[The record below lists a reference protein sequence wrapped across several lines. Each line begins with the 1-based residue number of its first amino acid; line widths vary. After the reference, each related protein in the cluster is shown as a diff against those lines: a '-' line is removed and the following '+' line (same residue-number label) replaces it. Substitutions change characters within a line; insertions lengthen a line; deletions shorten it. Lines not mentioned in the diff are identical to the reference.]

1 MSLPFKT
8 ASTPWLLAHEL
19 RLSWRGFRA
28 GRKGRG
34 PGALIAFAI
43 LGVMIVIGGV
53 FMGLGVRGHE
63 VPIIPLSVII
73 ADLVTA
79 VVLTLMLS
87 TTLAASADALYER
100 NDLDLLFSSP
110 LAPRKVLFVR
120 ALGLAVSAGLWF
132 MIPAVLLLTPSI
144 VLGHPAWLAVFVVL
158 AAAALGASGLG
169 LLLAMALFALIGP
182 RRTRTVA
189 QVMAALI
196 GAAFFLASQ
205 YRNLMGG
212 KASESLVAHIAM
224 EAKDGR
230 IKPPPFADL
239 PLRAAVGEP
248 IPLLILVVIGAGIFL
263 LAAQTLG
270 RRFADAAAA
279 TQGAETRKGAKGPT
293 RAFAAGAFRATVRK
307 ELRLIGRDAGLLSQV
322 LLRVLYLLPL
332 AFVLAR
338 NATHMP
344 AWALAGPAA
353 AVAFL
358 AGQVAGSLAWI
369 TVSAEDTP
377 DLLAISPTP
386 MAVLNRA
393 KLTAALTPVAVLLA
407 APIGVLTWYAPLAG
421 LWTAIGA
428 SLTALSAGLINVWR
442 QKPGKRA
449 DFRRRRGG
457 SFFAAIAELLIAAL
471 IGGATA
477 LAVAG
482 WSVWAVMPLIVA
494 GALMM
499 ALRRTDEQI
508 VAALRAASASSN

>member
-1 MSLPFKT
+1 
-8 ASTPWLLAHEL
+8 
-19 RLSWRGFRA
+19 
-28 GRKGRG
+28 
-34 PGALIAFAI
+34 
-43 LGVMIVIGGV
+43 
-53 FMGLGVRGHE
+53 
-63 VPIIPLSVII
+63 
-73 ADLVTA
+73 
-79 VVLTLMLS
+79 
-87 TTLAASADALYER
+87 
-100 NDLDLLFSSP
+100 
-110 LAPRKVLFVR
+110 
-120 ALGLAVSAGLWF
+120 
-132 MIPAVLLLTPSI
+132 
-144 VLGHPAWLAVFVVL
+144 
-158 AAAALGASGLG
+158 
-169 LLLAMALFALIGP
+169 
-182 RRTRTVA
+182 
-189 QVMAALI
+189 
-196 GAAFFLASQ
+196 
-205 YRNLMGG
+205 
-212 KASESLVAHIAM
+212 
-224 EAKDGR
+224 
-230 IKPPPFADL
+230 
-239 PLRAAVGEP
+239 
-248 IPLLILVVIGAGIFL
+248 
-263 LAAQTLG
+263 
-270 RRFADAAAA
+270 
-279 TQGAETRKGAKGPT
+279 
-293 RAFAAGAFRATVRK
+293 VRK

-393 KLTAALTPVAVLLA
+393 KLTAALMPVAVLLA
-407 APIGVLTWYAPLAG
+407 LPIGVLAWYAPLAG

-428 SLTALSAGLINVWR
+428 GLTALSAGLINVWR

-457 SFFAAIAELLIAAL
+457 SFFAAIAELLIAVL

-482 WSVWAVMPLIVA
+482 QLVFAVIPLIVA